1 MEADRGFHVWR
12 QVIERR
18 AAAWVESQP
27 RDPAGRDPG
36 MLLRGRELVTA
47 SERLEERGED
57 LGKQERC
64 YIMAS
69 TALDQLEREKEQ
81 QRVEEQRREER
92 RRRIGLG
99 MISVLAVLVV
109 GVATFAWYRD
119 READRDR
126 RIQERATFS
135 RQLADTA
142 VRETGG
148 DTDLALLLG
157 IEANRIANTR
167 ESQDALV
174 TALAANSHLDAM
186 MLLPDGLW
194 VDAMAFNEASG
205 FLTSVSESGSV
216 VTWDVETGQQRSKPI
231 PILDNG
237 FSVFAF
243 DPTGAILA
251 SGAQDG
257 TISLWKADT
266 GERLIGPIPAHAGFV
281 DALAFSNDGQTV
293 VSGGFDGTISLWN
306 AHTGERLLEPIE
318 AHADQVTALAFDPD
332 GKVLA
337 SAGCANPGEVQCL
350 RSEIRQWDVKTGAS
364 QGHPFGGGDNGLE
377 DGSLAFAA
385 DGQVLITHQSDDTV
399 VLWDVAAD
407 VPVGQSVSG
416 GASAMAVSR
425 DGWKLAVA
433 QQHQVV
439 VWDLST
445 DVVSSQVLTG
455 NPGFVDLGGDPRFVN
470 LTRLQ
475 S

>member
-142 VRETGG
+142 VRETGA
-148 DTDLALLLG
+148 TP
-157 IEANRIANTR
+157 TW
-167 ESQDALV
+167 
-174 TALAANSHLDAM
+174 HCY
-186 MLLPDGLW
+186 
-194 VDAMAFNEASG
+194 SG
-205 FLTSVSESGSV
+205 
-216 VTWDVETGQQRSKPI
+216 SKPI
-231 PILDNG
+231 
-237 FSVFAF
+237 
-243 DPTGAILA
+243 A
-251 SGAQDG
+251 SRTPGSPR
-257 TISLWKADT
+257 TRWSPLWP
-266 GERLIGPIPAHAGFV
+266 PIPT
-281 DALAFSNDGQTV
+281 SM
-293 VSGGFDGTISLWN
+293 
-306 AHTGERLLEPIE
+306 R
-318 AHADQVTALAFDPD
+318 
-332 GKVLA
+332 
-337 SAGCANPGEVQCL
+337 
-350 RSEIRQWDVKTGAS
+350 
-364 QGHPFGGGDNGLE
+364 
-377 DGSLAFAA
+377 
-385 DGQVLITHQSDDTV
+385 
-399 VLWDVAAD
+399 
-407 VPVGQSVSG
+407 
-416 GASAMAVSR
+416 
-425 DGWKLAVA
+425 
-433 QQHQVV
+433 
-439 VWDLST
+439 
-445 DVVSSQVLTG
+445 
-455 NPGFVDLGGDPRFVN
+455 
-470 LTRLQ
+470 
-475 S
+475 